1 MPLNPKYAYGK
12 TPMTTNNRQKA
23 GVDIFSG
30 VSLGCLTLANRIVMA
45 PMTRSRAGSDAVPT
59 QLMVDYY
66 AQRASAGLIISEGI
80 APSANGLGYCR
91 TPGLFNDAQIAAW
104 SRVTAAVHAAGG
116 KIVAQLMHVGRVANQ
131 LNKPAGSE
139 TVAPSAIRARG
150 EIYTDQSGMMPFDSP
165 RELHVDEIP
174 AVVEEYRRATGNAF
188 AAGFDG
194 VELHCAS
201 GYLPAQF
208 LSTGT
213 NQRTD
218 AYGGSVVNRCRFPL
232 EILAAIVSVGGSGRV
247 GMRICP
253 DNPFNDLSDEN
264 PLDTFEHLLEASVP
278 LDLAYVHVIR
288 LPTGRVDNI
297 ELAQRFFGD
306 RLIVNDSY
314 SIEEASKVVAT
325 RQAVAVSFGRPY
337 IANPDLVERF
347 QAGAALAKFDPRTL
361 YAGDGSG
368 YTDYPPLANQCSAT

>member
-1 MPLNPKYAYGK
+1 
-12 TPMTTNNRQKA
+12 MTSDNMQKPA
-23 GVDIFSG
+23 ADIFSA
-30 VSLGCLTLANRIVMA
+30 VSLGGLTLANRIVMA
-45 PMTRSRAGSDAVPT
+45 PMTRSRADSDAVPT
-59 QLMVDYY
+59 EMMVDYY

-91 TPGLFNDAQIAAW
+91 TPGLFNEAQVDAW

-139 TVAPSAIRARG
+139 TVAPSAVQAKG
-150 EIYTDQSGMMPFDSP
+150 EMYTDQAGMMPFDSP
-165 RELHVDEIP
+165 RELRVDEIGE
-174 AVVEEYRRATGNAF
+174 VLEEYRKATINAF
-188 AAGFDG
+188 SAGFDG

-213 NQRTD
+213 NQRRD
-218 AYGGSVVNRCRFPL
+218 AYGGSVQNRCRFAL
-232 EILAAIVSVGGSGRV
+232 EALAAITSVRGAERV

-264 PLDTFEHLLEASVP
+264 PLDTFEHLLEASGR
-278 LDLAYVHVIR
+278 LNLAYLHVIR
-288 LPTGRVDNI
+288 LPAGRVDNI
-297 ELAQRFFGD
+297 ALARRFFGG

-314 SIEEASKVVAT
+314 AFEEASRVIAN
-325 RQAVAVSFGRPY
+325 QEAAAVSFGRPY

-347 QAGAALAKFDPRTL
+347 QCGGELAKFDPRSL
-361 YAGDGSG
+361 YAGDATG
-368 YTDYPPLANQCSAT
+368 YSDYPLLGND

>member
-1 MPLNPKYAYGK
+1 MPQNPKFVYGETVM
-12 TPMTTNNRQKA
+12 TPDNTQTSET
-23 GVDIFSG
+23 DIFSS
-30 VSLGCLTLANRIVMA
+30 VSLGSLTLANRIVMA

-59 QLMVDYY
+59 DIMVDYY

-91 TPGLFNDAQIAAW
+91 TPGLFNSAQVDAW

-116 KIVAQLMHVGRVANQ
+116 KMVAQLMHVGRIANH
-131 LNKPAGSE
+131 LNKPVGSE
-139 TVAPSAIRARG
+139 TVAPSAVQARG
-150 EIYTDQSGMMPFDSP
+150 EMYTDQSGMMPFDSP
-165 RELHVDEIP
+165 RALRVDEIGE
-174 AVVEEYRRATGNAF
+174 VIEEYRRATENACS
-188 AAGFDG
+188 AGFDG
-194 VELHCAS
+194 VELHCTS

-218 AYGGSVVNRCRFPL
+218 AYGGSVKNRCRFAL
-232 EILAAIVSVGGSGRV
+232 EALAAMASVGGADRV

-264 PLDTFEHLLEASVP
+264 PLDTFEHLLETSA
-278 LDLAYVHVIR
+278 LLKLAYLHVIR
-288 LPTGRVDNI
+288 LPSGAVDNI
-297 ELAQRFFGD
+297 ALARRFFRD

-314 SIEEASKVVAT
+314 GFEEASTVVAGKT
-325 RQAVAVSFGRPY
+325 AAAVSFARPY

-347 QAGAALAKFDPRTL
+347 RSGAALAKFDPRSL
-361 YAGDGSG
+361 YAGDARG
-368 YTDYPPLANQCSAT
+368 YSDYPPLVNE